1 MRSWGC
7 IAAASMAIGSLCLFR
22 GFRSRA
28 SRSVHPEATPAR
40 PSIAFPA
47 EAEACALG
55 RQSEESRRW
64 HLERANERRTRRLE
78 RRLTL
83 NATSAAE
90 NPAWASLSDRRAL

>member
-22 GFRSRA
+22 GFRPRA
-28 SRSVHPEATPAR
+28 SRSDLEATPAR

-64 HLERANERRTRRLE
+64 HLERANGKRTRRLE

-90 NPAWASLSDRRAL
+90 NPAWARPSDRRAL